1 MTVLCMG
8 EALVD
13 LVPRPDGSIRPQ
25 PGGGAWNTALAL
37 GRLGVATSFAWPISR
52 DAYGALL
59 LGPLAA
65 AGVETS
71 LCPRSDRPTA
81 LARIDLNSND
91 ASYRF
96 DDENS
101 AGRMFAP
108 EQLPPLP
115 PDCRALLIGGI
126 SLAAEPC
133 GSTVERFAT
142 SAARRGIPLI
152 LDLNIRPQA
161 IQDEPEYRA
170 RLDRLFALSHLVKLS
185 AEDAV
190 WLAPGMAPEETARRI
205 LARGPGMVVLTCGAQ
220 GALALTR
227 QHRLY
232 AAAVPATVAD
242 SIGAGDSFNA
252 GFLASLLRS
261 NALDAPDSAALT
273 AALALATKAAAI
285 TVSRPG
291 ADPPWADEL

>member
-1 MTVLCMG
+1 MSVLCMG
-8 EALVD
+8 EALID
-13 LVPRPDGSIRPQ
+13 LVPQPDGSIRPQ
-25 PGGGAWNTALAL
+25 PGGGPWNTALAL
-37 GRLGVATSFAWPISR
+37 GRLGVATRFAWPISR
-52 DAYGALL
+52 DRYGRLL
-59 LGPLAA
+59 LDPLAA
-65 AGVETS
+65 AGVDVS

-81 LARIDLNSND
+81 LARIDLNSGD

-101 AGRMFAP
+101 AGRLFSP
-108 EQLPPLP
+108 DELPPLS
-115 PDCRALLIGGI
+115 PDCRALVIGGI

-133 GSTVERFAT
+133 GSTVELFAT
-142 SAARRGIPLI
+142 SAARRGIPLL
-152 LDLNIRPQA
+152 LDPNIRPQA
-161 IQDEPEYRA
+161 IQNEPKYRA

-185 AEDAV
+185 AEDAA

-205 LARGPGMVVLTCGAQ
+205 LARGPGIVVLTCGAQ

-227 QHRLY
+227 CHRLH
-232 AAAVPATVAD
+232 AAAVPATMAD

>member
-1 MTVLCMG
+1 M
-8 EALVD
+8 
-13 LVPRPDGSIRPQ
+13 
-25 PGGGAWNTALAL
+25 
-37 GRLGVATSFAWPISR
+37 ATSFAWLISH

-65 AGVETS
+65 AKVETS

-81 LARIDLNSND
+81 LARIYLNLGD

-101 AGRMFAP
+101 AGRMFSPA
-108 EQLPPLP
+108 QLPPLP

-142 SAARRGIPLI
+142 SAARQGMPLM
-152 LDLNIRPQA
+152 LDPNIRPQA
-161 IQDEPEYRA
+161 IQNGQEYRD
-170 RLDRLFALSHLVKLS
+170 RLDRLLALSHLVKLS
-185 AEDAV
+185 AEDAA
-190 WLAPGMAPEETARRI
+190 WLAPGLAPEETAGQI
-205 LARGPGMVVLTCGAQ
+205 LARGPGIVVLTCGAQ

-227 QHRLY
+227 RHRLH

-261 NALDAPDSAALT
+261 DVLNAPDSAALT

-291 ADPPWADEL
+291 ADPPWAEEL

>member
-13 LVPRPDGSIRPQ
+13 LVPQQDGGIRPQ

-65 AGVETS
+65 AGVGTS

-81 LARIDLNSND
+81 LARINLNSGD

-101 AGRMFAP
+101 AGRMFSP

-133 GSTVERFAT
+133 GSTVELFAT
-142 SAARRGIPLI
+142 SAARRGIPLL
-152 LDLNIRPQA
+152 LDPNIRPQA
-161 IQDEPEYRA
+161 IQEERKYRD
-170 RLDRLFALSHLVKLS
+170 RIDRLIALSHLVKLS
-185 AEDAV
+185 AEDAA
-190 WLAPGMAPEETARRI
+190 WLAPGMAPAETARRI
-205 LARGPGMVVLTCGAQ
+205 LARGPGIVVLTCGAQ

-227 QHRLY
+227 CHRLH

-252 GFLASLLRS
+252 AFLASLLRS
-261 NALDAPDSAALT
+261 DALNAPDSAALT

-291 ADPPWADEL
+291 ADPPWAEEL